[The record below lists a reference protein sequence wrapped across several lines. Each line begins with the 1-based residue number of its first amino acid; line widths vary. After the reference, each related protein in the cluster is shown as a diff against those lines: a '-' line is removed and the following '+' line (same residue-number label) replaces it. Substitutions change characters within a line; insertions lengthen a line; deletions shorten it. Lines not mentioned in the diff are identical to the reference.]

1 MVAALF
7 AVAIGASGCA
17 SEGDAKSDGTAEQ
30 VGEIGATPLAA
41 GIAEGSLE
49 EEGVL
54 LLANDRAVTADAL
67 EKRAHLTP
75 AVARTITSHRTDAD
89 GKPQWFA
96 NVDAIDALPGTTKEV
111 FQLLVADARASGYIE
126 APGFEAPLLAKIA
139 VPPLTR
145 PATAND
151 VTVEAGFDG
160 VPTAQALA
168 VVRGR
173 LTNTVHESNERF
185 ITEQIA
191 ATHKAFT
198 LAVGNLFANSSPH
211 ATFAK
216 ALVADSITL
225 IGTPSQVSTTILVAE
240 KDGQKSYFARGPA
253 NRYESIPTPKYPVLM
268 RARIRLATGAA
279 DDPGQGVRVFYPA
292 WSAKVLTGPTTVIT
306 EGTE

>member
-1 MVAALF
+1 MAAALF

-17 SEGDAKSDGTAEQ
+17 SEADSKSDGIGAQ

-41 GIAEGSLE
+41 GITEGSLE

-54 LLANDRAVTADAL
+54 LLANDRAATAETL
-67 EKRAHLTP
+67 EKRAHLPP
-75 AVARTITSHRTDAD
+75 AVARSIADHRTDAD

-111 FQLLVADARASGYIE
+111 FQLLVSDAKSGGYIE
-126 APGFEAPLLAKIA
+126 APGFDAPLLAKIA

-160 VPTAQALA
+160 IPTAQVLAL
-168 VVRGR
+168 VRGR
-173 LTNTVHESNERF
+173 LTNTVHASNERF
-185 ITEQIA
+185 ISEQIA

-198 LAVGNLFANSSPH
+198 LAIGNLFANGSPH
-211 ATFAK
+211 ATFVN
-216 ALVADSITL
+216 ALVADTIML
-225 IGTPSQVSTTILVAE
+225 IGTASQVSTTILVSE
-240 KDGQKSYFARGPA
+240 KDGQRSYFARGPA
-253 NRYESIPTPKYPVLM
+253 NRYELIPTPTYPVLM

-292 WSAKVLTGPTTVIT
+292 WSVKALTGPTTVIT